1 MSRRPVGDPQAAIRR
16 RGLLLV
22 LSSPSGAGKTTITRL
37 LLQRDPT
44 LSLSVSV
51 TTRPPRP
58 RRDRRPRLHLYRS
71 GAVRRDGRGRT
82 SCSSTRPFSATR
94 YGTPRRPIEAALAAG
109 RDVVTD
115 IDWQGT
121 QQLSQAMPEDL
132 VKVFVLPP
140 SIAALRD
147 RLQRRAQDSAETVA
161 ARMAK
166 SAEEMSHWPEYDYV
180 IVNRDIDESV
190 AEVAAIV
197 TAERRRRTRQ
207 LGLAEFVN
215 RLAGG
220 VRPAFGSMSTRTR
233 ASAQNSATESS
244 SARAVGGIP
253 AAASSSS
260 HRDAERLEAGA
271 QHLAALA
278 EGGGGDPFEGRLR
291 GRGQR
296 RGARHQ
302 R

>member
-1 MSRRPVGDPQAAIRR
+1 MIPEAAIRR

-37 LLQRDPT
+37 LLERDPT

-51 TTRPPRP
+51 TTRSPRP
-58 RRDRRPRLHLYRS
+58 
-71 GAVRRDGRGRT
+71 GEADGRDYVFIDDSEFARMVEAGELLEHA
-82 SCSSTRPFSATR
+82 SVFGNS
-94 YGTPRRPIEAALAAG
+94 YGTPRRPIETALAAG
-109 RDVVTD
+109 RDIVTD

-140 SIAALRD
+140 SLATLRE
-147 RLQRRAQDSAETVA
+147 RLRRRAQDTSEIVAE
-161 ARMAK
+161 RMTK
-166 SAEEMSHWPEYDYV
+166 SAEELSHWPEYDYV

-215 RLAGG
+215 RLRAG
-220 VRPAFGSMSTRTR
+220 
-233 ASAQNSATESS
+233 
-244 SARAVGGIP
+244 
-253 AAASSSS
+253 
-260 HRDAERLEAGA
+260 
-271 QHLAALA
+271 
-278 EGGGGDPFEGRLR
+278 
-291 GRGQR
+291 
-296 RGARHQ
+296 
-302 R
+302 

>member
-1 MSRRPVGDPQAAIRR
+1 MSAADAPVAIRR

-22 LSSPSGAGKTTITRL
+22 LSSPSGAGKTTITRR
-37 LLQRDPT
+37 LLQRDPSLT
-44 LSLSVSV
+44 LSVSV

-58 RRDRRPRLHLYRS
+58 
-71 GAVRRDGRGRT
+71 GETDGRDYIFIDQAAFARMVAAGELLEH
-82 SCSSTRPFSATR
+82 ATVFGNS
-94 YGTPRRPIEAALAAG
+94 YGTPRQPIETALAAG
-109 RDVVTD
+109 RDLVAD

-121 QQLSQAMPEDL
+121 QQLSQAMPKDL

-140 SIAALRD
+140 SIAALRE
-147 RLQRRAQDSAETVA
+147 RLQRRAQDSAETIA

-215 RLAGG
+215 QMRAG
-220 VRPAFGSMSTRTR
+220 
-233 ASAQNSATESS
+233 
-244 SARAVGGIP
+244 
-253 AAASSSS
+253 
-260 HRDAERLEAGA
+260 
-271 QHLAALA
+271 
-278 EGGGGDPFEGRLR
+278 
-291 GRGQR
+291 
-296 RGARHQ
+296 
-302 R
+302 